1 LGMGLFESLIN
12 ELYFQG
18 FTILDQIKRIFYI
31 DMIDPK
37 VGTIDLRH
45 FNSVAILYT
54 DDEKTDKERQEN
66 FQLIQLLCGS
76 KKQKK
81 PCELS
86 LREYM
91 IKLFVTIV
99 SKYIFNRRKLE

>member
-1 LGMGLFESLIN
+1 MGLFESLIN

-18 FTILDQIKRIFYI
+18 FTILDQIKRIYYI

-37 VGTIDLRH
+37 VGTIDTRH
-45 FNSVAILYT
+45 FNSVTILYT

-76 KKQKK
+76 KKGKK

-91 IKLFVTIV
+91 IKLFLTIV
-99 SKYIFNRRKLE
+99 SKCNSNLRKFK